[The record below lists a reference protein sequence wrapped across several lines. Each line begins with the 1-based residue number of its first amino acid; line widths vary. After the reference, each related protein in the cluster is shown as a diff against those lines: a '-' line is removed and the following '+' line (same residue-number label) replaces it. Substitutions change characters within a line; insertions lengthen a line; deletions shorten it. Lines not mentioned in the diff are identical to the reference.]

1 MNLFYLI
8 TALMFLLNIV
18 FAITL
23 IFLERRDPTTTWAWI
38 LILTLLP
45 GIGFVLYLFFGLR
58 YRKRRIY
65 GQKQV
70 SDFYSQQYFARNL
83 SKAIGRTYNPLHRSM
98 IQLGYNSDPTAFVGF
113 NDVQIFTKG
122 HDKFESLFEDIKN
135 AKDHIHVN
143 YYILKNDNLGK
154 KLVELLTDKATKGVS
169 VKVLYDS
176 MGCRKLP
183 RDFFAPLKKAGG
195 KAARFAPSF
204 LDINYRNHRK
214 IVVIDGK
221 IGYIGGFNVGIE
233 YLGQKE
239 EFGFWRDTHLRIVG
253 ESVDTLQYRFLL
265 DWNFASDKEVSYSN
279 RFFPPKEQ
287 TGDVRVQIVTSGPDS
302 KEEEIKSLFLK
313 MIYGA
318 KESIYIQTPYFIPDE
333 TMQEALKIATLS
345 GVDVRIAVPDKPDHP
360 FVYEANNSY
369 VGLMLEAGAKCY
381 KYRGGF
387 LHSKTIV
394 VDGKVASVGTTNM
407 DVRSF
412 KLNFEIN
419 AFIYDKATSKRLKEI
434 FLEDLEKSDEVTLE
448 EYNNR
453 GIGMKIKE
461 SISRLISP
469 IL

>member
-8 TALMFLLNIV
+8 LSMITMLNLV
-18 FAITL
+18 FAVML
-23 IFLERRDPTTTWAWI
+23 IFLERRDPTATWAWI

-65 GQKQV
+65 RKKQIA
-70 SDFYSQQYFARNL
+70 DFYSQKYFTQSF
-83 SKAIGRTYNPLHRSM
+83 SKILEKTYNPLHRSM
-98 IQLGYNSDPTAFVGF
+98 IQIGYSSHPTAFVGY
-113 NDVQIFTKG
+113 NSVKIFTKG
-122 HDKFESLFEDIKN
+122 HDKFQVLFNDIKC

-143 YYILKNDNLGK
+143 YYIIKNDSLGK
-154 KLVELLTDKATKGVS
+154 RLVEILTEKAREGVS

-183 RDFFAPLKKAGG
+183 KDFFAPLLKEGG
-195 KAARFAPSF
+195 KAINFAPSII
-204 LDINYRNHRK
+204 DINYRNHRK
-214 IVVIDGK
+214 IVVIDGE
-221 IGYIGGFNVGIE
+221 IGYIGGFNVGME
-233 YLGQKE
+233 YLGQNE
-239 EFGFWRDTHLRIVG
+239 EFGFWRDTHLRIMG

-265 DWNFASDKEVSYSN
+265 DWNFATDQEISYSPK
-279 RFFPPKEQ
+279 FFPPKEPS
-287 TGDVRVQIVTSGPDS
+287 GDVRLQVVTSGPDS
-302 KEEEIKSLFLK
+302 KAEEIKSLFLK

-318 KESIYIQTPYFIPDE
+318 KESIYIQTPYFIPDQ
-333 TMQEALKIATLS
+333 TMQEALKIATMA
-345 GVDVRIAVPDKPDHP
+345 GVDVRIVVPDRPDHP
-360 FVYEANNSY
+360 FVYEANQSY
-369 VGLMLEAGAKCY
+369 VGLMLEGGARCY

-387 LHSKTIV
+387 LHSKVIV

-419 AFIYDKATSKRLKEI
+419 AFIYDKPTAKKLKEI
-434 FLEDLEKSDEVTLE
+434 FLHDLKFSDEVTLE

-453 GIGMKIKE
+453 SIGMKIKE